1 MKLLLVLSLLTIGPV
16 TAFAQ
21 ENSGGL
27 FIEPAI
33 TYESGSGDINL
44 PSPFSNSENDLDGFG
59 LGARLGFHVYESIFI
74 GVDGRYSFV
83 TFKENKIN
91 MDTDAKAWNIGPVV
105 GVQMPTDLGIRVW
118 GSYILAG
125 EVDPDKDKEVDLKF
139 KSGNGFR
146 LGVGIKLLMVSVN
159 AEYQKI
165 KYDETKVQ
173 SLAIFDPGSTTNN
186 VSLDNE
192 SVVLSVSFPVSI

>member
-1 MKLLLVLSLLTIGPV
+1 
-16 TAFAQ
+16 
-21 ENSGGL
+21 
-27 FIEPAI
+27 
-33 TYESGSGDINL
+33 
-44 PSPFSNSENDLDGFG
+44 
-59 LGARLGFHVYESIFI
+59 
-74 GVDGRYSFV
+74 
-83 TFKENKIN
+83 
-91 MDTDAKAWNIGPVV
+91 MDTDAKAWNVGPVI
-105 GVQMPTDLGIRVW
+105 GIQMPTDLGIRVW

-146 LGVGIKLLMVSVN
+146 LGVGVKLLMVSVN

-165 KYDETKVQ
+165 KYDETRVQ
-173 SLAIFDPGSTTNN
+173 SLAVFDSGSTTDN

>member
-1 MKLLLVLSLLTIGPV
+1 MKLLLALSLLTIATS

-44 PSPFSNSENDLDGFG
+44 PSPFSNSESDLDGFG
-59 LGARLGFHVYESIFI
+59 LGARVGFHIYESVFL

-91 MDTDAKAWNIGPVV
+91 MDTDAKAWNVGPVI
-105 GVQMPTDLGIRVW
+105 GLQMPTELGIRVW
-118 GSYILAG
+118 GSYVLAG

-146 LGVGIKLLMVSVN
+146 LGVGVKLLMVSVN

-165 KYDETKVQ
+165 KYDETRVQ
-173 SLAIFDPGSTTNN
+173 SLAVFDSGSTTDN

>member
-1 MKLLLVLSLLTIGPV
+1 MKLLLALSLIFIGTS
-16 TAFAQ
+16 TAFSQ
-21 ENSGGL
+21 ENPGGI

-44 PSPFSNSENDLDGFG
+44 PGPFSNSESDLDGFG
-59 LGARLGFHVYESIFI
+59 LGARFGFHVYESVFL
-74 GVDGRYSFV
+74 GVDGRYSFL

-91 MDTDAKAWNIGPVV
+91 MDTDAKAWNVGPVI
-105 GVQMPTDLGIRVW
+105 GIQMPTDLGIRVW

-146 LGVGIKLLMVSVN
+146 LGVGVKLLMVSVN

-165 KYDETKVQ
+165 KYDETRVQ
-173 SLAIFDPGSTTNN
+173 SLAVFDSGSTIDN

-192 SVVLSVSFPVSI
+192 SVVLSVSFPVLI